1 MLQVKNG
8 KIVDGHGQPV
18 QWRGTCT
25 GGWLHLENFI
35 NGYPG
40 AEHAVKRA
48 MREAHGAD
56 KADLIFGEMRD
67 HFVTDADLA
76 FLKSLGST
84 VVRLPMNYRTF
95 EDDARP
101 FELIEEGFA
110 QLERAVAMCARHGLY
125 AILDLHA
132 VQGWQNT
139 DWHSD
144 NASRNTLFWQ
154 HPHFQDRFVH
164 LWTELARRFRGNPAV
179 AAYNIMNE
187 PVTNAPDGRFGSNAY
202 TPDWEVMNRVYRR
215 TVTAIREVDPD
226 HIIVLEGD
234 LFSTRFDGLD
244 APFAENLVY
253 SSHNYS
259 AAGFGPGLYPGPF
272 QGFEGSFAGQ
282 VTLQHWDKDL
292 QREIFAAQEGTRF
305 AQKHNVP
312 LWIGEFG
319 SVYNGPGD
327 DLASRLRAIDD
338 QIAVFEEF
346 GAHWTTWTYKDVGV
360 MGLVTL
366 DPQSPYRRLAA
377 PVLDLKAQLDTDFWM
392 GWLPTTPAKAK
403 LSELAGLIEDAI
415 GDPEIEPGANRRFL
429 GQATFDQYVGHLLIK
444 PYVGL
449 FRGLGDDEIRT
460 VMASF
465 DFGAC
470 VVNTGLAEVLSRHMK
485 PEQPAEAQAPA
496 TQPKETQLT

>member
-1 MLQVKNG
+1 MLQVRNG
-8 KIVDGHGQPV
+8 IITDEHRQPV

-40 AEHAVKRA
+40 AEHVLKRS
-48 MREAHGAD
+48 
-56 KADLIFGEMRD
+56 MRD
-67 HFVTDADLA
+67 TLGPEKTDLFFDRMQHHFFSDDDLA

-84 VVRLPMNYRTF
+84 VVRIPLNYRSF
-95 EDDARP
+95 ENDLRP
-101 FELIEEGFA
+101 FELLEDGFA
-110 QLERAVAMCARHGLY
+110 RVQRAVEMCARHGLY

-154 HPHFQDRFVH
+154 HAHFQERFIH
-164 LWTELARRFRGNPAV
+164 LWTALAERFRGNKWV

-187 PVTNAPDGRFGSNAY
+187 PVSNAPDGRFGSNTY
-202 TPDWEVMNRVYRR
+202 SPDWGVMNSVYRR
-215 TVTAIREVDPD
+215 AVAAIREVDPD

-234 LFSTRFDGLD
+234 LFSTRFSGLD

-259 AAGFGPGLYPGPF
+259 AAGFGPGAYPGMF
-272 QGFEGSFAGQ
+272 QGFEGSFAAQ
-282 VTLQHWDKDL
+282 VTQQEWNREL

-305 AQKHNVP
+305 TQQHNVP

-338 QIAVFEEF
+338 QISVFEEF

-366 DPQSPYRRLAA
+366 DPNSSYIRRVA
-377 PVLDLKAQLDTDFWM
+377 PSLQLKAQLDTDFWM

-403 LSELAGLIEDAI
+403 LSELAAIIEDTLQ
-415 GDPEIEPGANRRFL
+415 DPSIEPGPNRRFL
-429 GQATFDQYVGHLLIK
+429 GQATFDHYVGHLLIN
-444 PYVGL
+444 PYVQLFQGL
-449 FRGLGDDEIRT
+449 SDAEIET

-465 DFGAC
+465 EFKNC
-470 VVNTGLAEVLSRHMK
+470 IVNTGLAEVLSKHMR
-485 PEQPAEAQAPA
+485 QPHITERGSAPSL
-496 TQPKETQLT
+496 PG